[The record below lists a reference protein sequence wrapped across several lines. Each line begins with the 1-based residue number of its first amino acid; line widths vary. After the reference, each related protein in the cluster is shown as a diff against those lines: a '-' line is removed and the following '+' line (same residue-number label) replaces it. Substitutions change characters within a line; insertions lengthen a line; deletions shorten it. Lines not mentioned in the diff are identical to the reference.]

1 MKNRTIRC
9 VIFDCEGT
17 LIDSERLSCIA
28 LVRVFNELGVSL
40 TLENVL
46 QHFSGGKIADIL
58 INTSKFAGI
67 NADIDR
73 LELRYRQELTALFH
87 AELKPMPG
95 AIDLLE
101 QLKRYNIEYCVA
113 SNAPHDKM
121 AAELR
126 LAGLESYFTGG
137 RIYSAFEA
145 NSWKPEPD
153 LVRYC
158 AMSMGFSLA
167 DCMYVDDTPKGVEAG
182 ISAGVMTFQLCS
194 PLFSHPVL
202 HPDVITLHHLQQLV
216 EYLGDT
222 STNSAQAQT
231 LIKR

>member
-58 INTSKFAGI
+58 VNTCQFAGI
-67 NADIDR
+67 SADIDQ
-73 LELRYRQELTALFH
+73 LELRYRQELTSLFDT
-87 AELKPMPG
+87 ELKPMPG
-95 AIDLLE
+95 AINLLE
-101 QLKRYNIEYCVA
+101 QLKRHNIEYCVA

-121 AAELR
+121 VAELR
-126 LAGLESYFTGG
+126 LAGLERYFTGG

-167 DCMYVDDTPKGVEAG
+167 DCVYVDDTPKGVEAG
-182 ISAGVMTFQLCS
+182 LRAGVVTFQLCS
-194 PLFSHPVL
+194 PLLVHPVS
-202 HPDVITLHHLQQLV
+202 HADVIALDHLDQLMAFLN
-216 EYLGDT
+216 YSLTD
-222 STNSAQAQT
+222 SRQAQA
-231 LIKR
+231 LKR